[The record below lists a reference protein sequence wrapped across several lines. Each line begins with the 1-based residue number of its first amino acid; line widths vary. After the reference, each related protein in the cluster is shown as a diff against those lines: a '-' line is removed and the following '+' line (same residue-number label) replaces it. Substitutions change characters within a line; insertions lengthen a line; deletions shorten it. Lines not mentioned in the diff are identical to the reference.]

1 MRLNFDEYQK
11 SGNFHVKII
20 HVLNIH
26 VGIFSCVYGIHENIL
41 TWTYFNTNIYYHC
54 TVDIAHEY

>member
-1 MRLNFDEYQK
+1 MTYRK

-20 HVLNIH
+20 HVFNIH
-26 VGIFSCVYGIHENIL
+26 VDLFSWVYGTHENIL

-54 TVDIAHEY
+54 TVDIMHEY